1 MCACTHS
8 KAKRDNYF
16 DVFYWTVLA
25 PGTFFPPKHSHLPSI
40 KLESGPSQMHPLKH
54 ITGKKL
60 GIFWNVRDGV
70 KGRIGETSKGML

>member
-1 MCACTHS
+1 MNVRAHS

-25 PGTFFPPKHSHLPSI
+25 PGTFYFPKSLAFPENRVRTQPNAPSKHV
-40 KLESGPSQMHPLKH
+40 
-54 ITGKKL
+54 TGKKL

-70 KGRIGETSKGML
+70 KGRIGETSKGM